1 VYSPTPEI
9 SSYTWGV
16 INGVIN
22 ESLESEPI
30 NLYRY
35 RWGVIAKLEDKNGEE
50 KVFTTSGT
58 YDFEPK
64 DHVEGLDLK
73 KDGTSIAAINEYTWK
88 LTLEGFGGQIS
99 ILSSND
105 RNNDGVYPKII
116 LESAGN
122 DIFYESLHIEWQ
134 QKVSLVDDFSEVTQN
149 GIYVVF
155 SDKANYNYYTIPEW
169 LNYNPGSLSIYR
181 NIDVNKWELFTIFR
195 DGRVNTL
202 NSFYALEYSTF
213 WDYVVYKLMDKHFGR
228 EIAQVLVRVEGDY
241 IMK

>member
-1 VYSPTPEI
+1 M
-9 SSYTWGV
+9 
-16 INGVIN
+16 
-22 ESLESEPI
+22 
-30 NLYRY
+30 
-35 RWGVIAKLEDKNGEE
+35 
-50 KVFTTSGT
+50 
-58 YDFEPK
+58 
-64 DHVEGLDLK
+64 
-73 KDGTSIAAINEYTWK
+73 
-88 LTLEGFGGQIS
+88 
-99 ILSSND
+99 
-105 RNNDGVYPKII
+105 
-116 LESAGN
+116 
-122 DIFYESLHIEWQ
+122 
-134 QKVSLVDDFSEVTQN
+134 VDDFSEVTQN